1 MVRKLSRDAL
11 ADDKVRRLSEISGQD
26 FADCYQCGKCTAG
39 CPMSYDMDY
48 VPNRILRLG
57 QLGRG
62 DDIISS
68 RTVWVCVSCET
79 CTTRCPKEI
88 DIARIMDAGRQLALE
103 EGTRPEG
110 REIRDLVRFHRAFLG
125 QVKKYGRLFEFGMVR
140 SYKLASGHFMQD
152 AMNAPKLLAR
162 GKLSFTA
169 GHSKIGGRDEVRRIF
184 EKCGM

>member
-1 MVRKLSRDAL
+1 MLLKISRESL
-11 ADDKVRRLSEISGQD
+11 ADEITERLAELSGQD
-26 FADCYQCGKCTAG
+26 FSHCYQCGKCSAG

-48 VPNRILRLG
+48 VPSRILRLA

-62 DDIISS
+62 RDIISS

-88 DIARIMDAGRQLALE
+88 DIARIMDAGRQVAME
-103 EGTRPEG
+103 RGARPEG
-110 REIRDLVRFHRAFLG
+110 HQIRDLLRFHRAFLG

-140 SYKLASGHFMQD
+140 DYKLRSGHLFQD
-152 AMNAPKLLAR
+152 AMNAPKLYVR
-162 GKLSFTA
+162 GKLALRSSHA
-169 GHSKIGGRDEVRRIF
+169 KIEGRDEVRRIF